1 MAEKHFSKAERFLRH
16 LEPLQGALEA
26 YCRKSLRDASAAGDV
41 LQSAVASA
49 FGHFH
54 LYAEGTNFR
63 AWMFRYVSRE
73 VLNRNRASS
82 RTRTVEL
89 TDEAIAALPS
99 GGFAAEHN
107 FLNQLLEEP
116 GRILEGFDGAVSTA
130 VRGLPDMERQIML
143 LRALGEFKYREIAE
157 ILDVPLGTVMSQLSR
172 ARERLRQQ
180 LVEYGRAEGWLK
192 GSSD

>member
-1 MAEKHFSKAERFLRH
+1 
-16 LEPLQGALEA
+16 LEA

-41 LQSAVASA
+41 LQSAVAAA
-49 FGHFH
+49 FGDFH

-82 RTRTVEL
+82 RSRTVEL
-89 TDEAIAALPS
+89 TEESLATPPAIDLAAGERDL
-99 GGFAAEHN
+99 
-107 FLNQLLEEP
+107 LDQLLEEP
-116 GRILEGFDGAVSTA
+116 GAILESFDGAVSTA

-157 ILDVPLGTVMSQLSR
+157 ILDVALGTVMSHLSR